1 MASGFDVTIKIV
13 GQEDVSRASARAE
26 QALGRLG
33 DRGSRALQ
41 RIGSVASSIK
51 QSLEALGQATSLGAV
66 ASAAQQIAQALAGEQ
81 AALVRLAPVLADH
94 ADQSRATAAAQ
105 RTMAASINQAAAAF
119 DRSAASAERAA
130 AALRRA
136 DEAAFFL
143 GSGTRRS
150 ALLRR
155 PSRSV
160 DESIARFE
168 ALFAQH
174 GAILDRPTFLVGGEA
189 GRELVVP
196 ERRSQRS
203 PEVQREFE
211 RLAAAESAS
220 GGSGGEV
227 TIVVP
232 VSLDGRRIAKV
243 VARHHRRG
251 VL

>member
-1 MASGFDVTIKIV
+1 
-13 GQEDVSRASARAE
+13 
-26 QALGRLG
+26 
-33 DRGSRALQ
+33 
-41 RIGSVASSIK
+41 
-51 QSLEALGQATSLGAV
+51 V

-155 PSRSV
+155 PSQSV

-174 GAILDRPTFLVGGEA
+174 GAVLDRPTFLVGGEA

-196 ERRSQRS
+196 ARRDQRS
-203 PEVQREFE
+203 PEVQAEFD
-211 RLAAAESAS
+211 RLMAAE
-220 GGSGGEV
+220 GGEI

-232 VSLDGRRIAKV
+232 VTIDGRVLTKII
-243 VARHHRRG
+243 ARHNRRAA
-251 VL
+251 

>member
-1 MASGFDVTIKIV
+1 MASGFDVTIRIV

-51 QSLEALGQATSLGAV
+51 QSLEALGQATSLGV
-66 ASAAQQIAQALAGEQ
+66 VVSVAQQIVQALAREQ

-94 ADQSRATAAAQ
+94 ADRSRATAAAQ
-105 RTMAASINQAAAAF
+105 RAMARSIDQTSDALKRQGQEIIRTSSLIRESDVAVFSGGRPILFRTPA
-119 DRSAASAERAA
+119 RSAAE
-130 AALRRA
+130 LQ
-136 DEAAFFL
+136 
-143 GSGTRRS
+143 
-150 ALLRR
+150 
-155 PSRSV
+155 
-160 DESIARFE
+160 ARFD
-168 ALFAQH
+168 AQFAQH

-211 RLAAAESAS
+211 RLASNES
-220 GGSGGEV
+220 GGGGEV